1 MRVLVLGSGGRE
13 HALLWKLAQSPR
25 RPELFAA
32 PGNAGT
38 QSLATSIDLGPNDV
52 DRLADAVRQY
62 GIDLTIVGPEGPLAA
77 GVVDRLRSEE
87 MAVFG
92 PTQAAARIESSK
104 AFAKQLM
111 AEAGVPTAPFRV
123 FDSYPQA
130 AEYARFHGA
139 PLVVKADGLAAG
151 KGVVVAET
159 LDEAFE
165 ALDLIMNRRAFGDAG
180 ARVVLEECLSGQE
193 VSVFGFTNGTYVS
206 RLVAACD
213 YKRVGT
219 GDTGPNTGGMG
230 GYAPPPFWTA
240 DLERRI
246 REEIMLPVVSALA
259 RRGTPY
265 TGVLYG
271 GLMLTET
278 GPQVI
283 EFNARLGDPEAQ
295 LLLPL
300 LETDLLDVVEG
311 VLSGGLESLDIRW
324 SPDACVGV
332 WLASE
337 GYPGPYETGLPVT
350 GLDALP
356 AGTMAFHAGTAMHDG
371 ELVTSGGRVLTV
383 VGRGPDLA
391 TARRRAYAGAQ
402 AVHFNGAFYRTDIAE
417 FARD

>member
-38 QSLATSIDLGPNDV
+38 QSLAISIDLDPNDLNG
-52 DRLADAVRQY
+52 LAGAVRQH

-77 GVVDRLRSEE
+77 GVVDRLRSEG

-111 AEAGVPTAPFRV
+111 AEVGVPTASFRV

-165 ALDLIMNRRAFGDAG
+165 ALDLIMNRRAFGDSG
-180 ARVVLEECLSGQE
+180 APVVLEECLSGQE

-271 GLMLTET
+271 GLMFTET
-278 GPQVI
+278 GLQVI

-311 VLSGGLESLDIRW
+311 VLSGGLESLDLQW

-356 AGTMAFHAGTAMHDG
+356 AGAMAFHAGTAMHDG

-391 TARRRAYAGAQ
+391 TARRLAYDAAGA
-402 AVHFNGAFYRTDIAE
+402 VSFDGAFYRTDIAE